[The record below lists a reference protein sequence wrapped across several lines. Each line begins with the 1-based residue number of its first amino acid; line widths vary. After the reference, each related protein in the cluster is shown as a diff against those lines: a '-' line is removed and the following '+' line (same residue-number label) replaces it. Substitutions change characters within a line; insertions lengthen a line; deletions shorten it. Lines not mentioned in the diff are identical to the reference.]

1 MSYFIP
7 IMEYDDFTTKQKL
20 RISEYDDSTA
30 KQKLRISE
38 YDDSTAKQ
46 NPRISEYDDFTT
58 TQNPRISEYDD
69 FTTKQN
75 PRISEYDDF
84 TTTQNPRKSEY
95 EENSTADIFKPT
107 KTKKS
112 NNIENLSRRWAKKQ
126 PTKSELTNSFLVIK
140 GGLIVTSNTVS
151 AIDQRLQSLETII
164 SELITY
170 INTK

>member
-1 MSYFIP
+1 
-7 IMEYDDFTTKQKL
+7 MEYDDFTTKQKL

-46 NPRISEYDDFTT
+46 NPRILEYDDFTT
-58 TQNPRISEYDD
+58 T
-69 FTTKQN
+69 QN

-126 PTKSELTNSFLVIK
+126 PTKNELIDSFLDVK
-140 GGLIVTSNTVS
+140 GSLIITSNNVS
-151 AIDQRLQSLETII
+151 TIDQRLQSLETII